1 MDYRSANCGA
11 YSDRQRFTD
20 ELGPA
25 SDLGERVSA
34 PEPRQLAKPNGGVA
48 GGGASPVGDRLRP
61 SPGDQ
66 AFLPGKYSRP
76 EDVRKEGLNPEYWRW
91 GLVFNQ
97 GNGMN
102 VTEDRV
108 RERLGIIAP
117 RLLRKMYGNHWRG
130 RGHVQFIVC
139 QHGSKQGYD
148 QHFHAL
154 MAIVGEPNGW
164 SDFRVAM
171 QVQAID
177 QRARAAWN
185 EKLVHIDWNWK
196 YNNRYH
202 SYTSRFLQFR
212 GGDDANWFIV

>member
-1 MDYRSANCGA
+1 
-11 YSDRQRFTD
+11 
-20 ELGPA
+20 
-25 SDLGERVSA
+25 
-34 PEPRQLAKPNGGVA
+34 
-48 GGGASPVGDRLRP
+48 
-61 SPGDQ
+61 
-66 AFLPGKYSRP
+66 
-76 EDVRKEGLNPEYWRW
+76 
-91 GLVFNQ
+91 
-97 GNGMN
+97 
-102 VTEDRV
+102 
-108 RERLGIIAP
+108 
-117 RLLRKMYGNHWRG
+117 
-130 RGHVQFIVC
+130 
-139 QHGSKQGYD
+139 
-148 QHFHAL
+148 